1 MSAVAKPITGP
12 APHSDEWY
20 SLRLFNPDRQE
31 RPIVFGA
38 SEAMKAVE
46 NPLELYLL
54 KRGEMDPPEQT
65 EDMEVG
71 SLMEPVVLEMYRRR
85 SGNYIVT
92 GCPMYFHGEHAFM
105 AATPDAIGIPEKDGQ
120 LAFDKDGYWGV
131 DAKTSHDRM
140 FIKQA
145 LVDTD
150 VNKYGAEETDMV
162 PSYVLWQMQQ
172 QCAVMGFPYVDVP
185 VLFGRKYRIYRV
197 DRDET
202 LIQALVDAEK
212 ELAERIINCDPP
224 EPNWTHPQA
233 KTCLQALNGLERDL
247 SIVLSDE
254 GFERWLNRTRRKEQI
269 KELEALNAEDEV
281 RILAEM
287 QSAEFALF
295 PTGEKEIRRCVIA
308 PTHYTEKDV
317 EDVRSKVGQVKRNG
331 YEYFRER
338 KTSS

>member
-1 MSAVAKPITGP
+1 MNAMPIAGP
-12 APHSDEWY
+12 MPQTPEWLA
-20 SLRLFNPDRQE
+20 LRLYDPDRDGHKV
-31 RPIVFGA
+31 VFGA
-38 SEAMKAVE
+38 SEAAAVLGLSPYAT
-46 NPLELYLL
+46 PLDVYLQKTGQLPAKEDTEAMLIGRFLEGPVLDLYSHKTSREL
-54 KRGEMDPPEQT
+54 
-65 EDMEVG
+65 
-71 SLMEPVVLEMYRRR
+71 RR
-85 SGNYIVT
+85 NL
-92 GCPMYFHGEHAFM
+92 PFYFHPKHDFM
-105 AATPDAIGIPEKDGQ
+105 GATPDAMADGEEPR
-120 LAFDKDGYWGV
+120 AV
-131 DAKTSHDRM
+131 DAKTTTHRRYNAHADVVDDM
-140 FIKQA
+140 FGEEGTDQMPADYVIQA
-145 LVDTD
+145 
-150 VNKYGAEETDMV
+150 
-162 PSYVLWQMQQ
+162 QQ
-172 QCAVMGFPYVDVP
+172 QAAVMGVDKVDFP
-185 VLFGRKYRIYRV
+185 VLFDGRTLRIYTV
-197 DRDET
+197 HRDDV
-202 LIQALVDAEK
+202 LIKALVDAEK

-224 EPNWTHPQA
+224 EPNWQHPQA